1 MVRKIQMFFR
11 RFSFIWKS
19 LPLISAVIL
28 LLTAILYLEGFIGK
42 NKVGR
47 NLIEIVKSSV
57 VLSAVG
63 NISILTTL
71 MVFIF
76 QERSA
81 RSRENW
87 RDVHSVPPGGIS
99 YLRNRALMD
108 LACSGEDMSGLNAEA
123 VDLSGVNLREAKL
136 RGSNFQKAI
145 LWKANLQNADLRDA
159 IFVEAE
165 LEFANFQD
173 ANLSAA
179 NFQNAKLDGINLSR
193 ARLCLVDLSQASL
206 KSADLKKAD
215 LENAKFVNT
224 NLSQTD
230 FEKANLRDAIFDG
243 AKFGNTHLS
252 YANLRG
258 AKGLTESQLAGAK
271 LCYTVLPD
279 GTTNCRD
286 CKELGVL

>member
-1 MVRKIQMFFR
+1 MVRKVQRFFR
-11 RFSFIWKS
+11 RCSFIWKS
-19 LPLISAVIL
+19 LPLILAVIFL
-28 LLTAILYLEGFIGK
+28 VLGILYFEAIIDKNQVGK
-42 NKVGR
+42 KLTEV
-47 NLIEIVKSSV
+47 VKSSV
-57 VLSAVG
+57 VLNAVG

-76 QERSA
+76 QGRSA

-108 LACSGEDMSGLNAEA
+108 LARSGEDMSGLNAEA
-123 VDLSGVNLREAKL
+123 VDLTGVNLREAKL
-136 RGSNFQKAI
+136 RGANFQKAI
-145 LWKANLQNADLRDA
+145 LWKVNLQDADLRDA
-159 IFVEAE
+159 IFAEAE
-165 LEFANFQD
+165 LEFANLQD

-179 NFQNAKLDGINLSR
+179 NFQKAKLDGINLSR

-230 FEKANLRDAIFDG
+230 FERANLQEAVFHG

-279 GTTNCRD
+279 GTTSCRD
-286 CKELGVL
+286 CKELGVV

>member
-1 MVRKIQMFFR
+1 MVRKIKKFFR

-19 LPLISAVIL
+19 LPIILAVISLIAVIL
-28 LLTAILYLEGFIGK
+28 SSEIFIGK
-42 NKVGR
+42 NKIGKD
-47 NLIEIVKSSV
+47 LIDVVKSSV
-57 VLSAVG
+57 VLNAIG
-63 NISILTTL
+63 NISIVTTL
-71 MVFIF
+71 IVFIF
-76 QERSA
+76 QGRSA

-87 RDVHSVPPGGIS
+87 RDIHSVPPGGIS

-108 LACSGEDMSGLNAEA
+108 LARSGEDMSGLNAEA

-145 LWKANLQNADLRDA
+145 LWKANLQDADLRDA

-173 ANLSAA
+173 TNLSAA
-179 NFQNAKLDGINLSR
+179 NFQTAKLDGIDLSR
-193 ARLCLVDLSQASL
+193 ARLCLVDLSHASL
-206 KSADLKKAD
+206 KSADLKKAN

-230 FEKANLRDAIFDG
+230 FEKANLREAIFDG
-243 AKFGNTHLS
+243 AKFSNTHLS
-252 YANLRG
+252 YANLKG

-271 LCYTVLPD
+271 LCYTILPD
-279 GTTNCRD
+279 GNTSYRD